1 MKRVTLSGLA
11 SIIGLSERTRVIKN
25 GVIVFAN
32 WGYFLRENYA
42 KSGFTGDE
50 TVIDLKVHLDVSHKD
65 WKKRGLI
72 PPLDREHTPQYLAGD
87 MQINMYYD
95 IYIL

>member
-1 MKRVTLSGLA
+1 MQRVTLSGLS

-32 WGYFLRENYA
+32 WGYYLREHYA
-42 KSGFTGDE
+42 ENGFTGDE
-50 TVIDLKVHLDVSHKD
+50 TVIDLKVRLDVSHKD